1 MSQTATIV
9 QPTKANIG
17 IFTNP
22 KHDLWISEAEPT
34 VERVLKADDLKHG
47 EVTIAIKSTGICGSD
62 VHFWHAGCIG
72 PMIVE
77 GDHILGHES
86 AGQIIAVHPSVTHLK
101 VGDRVAVEP
110 NVICNECE
118 PCLTGRYNGC
128 EKVEFLSTPPVP
140 GLLRRYVNHPSVW
153 CHKIGNMSYEDGAM
167 LEPLSVAL
175 AGMQRSGIKLGDPV
189 LVCGAGPIGLITLL
203 CCKAAGACPL
213 VITDIDE
220 GRLKFAKE
228 LCPSVIT
235 HKVERMSAEDA
246 AKAIVASFGGI
257 EPAVVMECTGV
268 ESSIASAIWAAK
280 FGGKVFVIGVGK
292 NEMNF
297 PFMRCSTREID
308 LVFQYRYSNTWPRAI
323 RLLENKV
330 IDLSKLVTHRF
341 KLEEALEAFAT
352 AADPKTGAI
361 KTGAWGRIA
370 ARRFESTAAKA
381 AESGK
386 EGAFKAAEATKQ
398 GTSKAAEATKQTT
411 SNAAQATKQSTAN
424 AAEATKQGTA
434 KAAEATKETASKAA
448 EATKEGASKAAE
460 ATKEAAPKAAEATK
474 QGAAKATEATKEGA
488 SKAAE
493 ATKTAAEKASETAK
507 EGISK
512 ASASAAEYASKA
524 QEGLSKVT
532 SSAGP
537 AIAGAAKGAA
547 ESLSKVGGRTA
558 KVVGFVEKQV
568 PTVIYYSKVAA
579 EVGKIVFRGQKMS
592 PPSVETFQTYFQNVW
607 KNPTS
612 LLQSATQS
620 ASQIA
625 SKTAQ
630 QPGSIISRV
639 QNISRAQLITGGV
652 IAAECLGFFTVGEM
666 IGRFKIVGYHGEN
679 GAAHH

>member
-9 QPTKANIG
+9 KPTKANIG

-22 KHDLWISEAEPT
+22 QHDLWISETGPT
-34 VERVLKADDLKHG
+34 VESVQTGDDLKPG
-47 EVTIAIKSTGICGSD
+47 EVTIAVKSTGICGSD

-86 AGQIIAVHPSVTHLK
+86 AGQIIAVHPSVTHLQ
-101 VGDRVAVEP
+101 VGDRVAIEP
-110 NVICNECE
+110 NVICNACE

-128 EKVEFLSTPPVP
+128 EKVEFLSTPPVA
-140 GLLRRYVNHPSVW
+140 GLLRRYVNHPAVW

-235 HKVERMSAEDA
+235 HKVERLSAEDS

-257 EPAVVMECTGV
+257 EPAVTMECTGV
-268 ESSIASAIWAAK
+268 ESSIAAAIWATK

-323 RLLENKV
+323 RLLENGV
-330 IDLSKLVTHRF
+330 INLSKLVTHRY
-341 KLEEALEAFAT
+341 KLEDAIEAFKT

-361 KTGAWGRIA
+361 KKINLTTTMSSALARPMLRQSGAWSRMA
-370 ARRFESTAAKA
+370 ARRFEST
-381 AESGK
+381 
-386 EGAFKAAEATKQ
+386 
-398 GTSKAAEATKQTT
+398 
-411 SNAAQATKQSTAN
+411 
-424 AAEATKQGTA
+424 TA
-434 KAAEATKETASKAA
+434 KAAETA
-448 EATKEGASKAAE
+448 KEGASKASS
-460 ATKEAAPKAAEATK
+460 AASSAASST
-474 QGAAKATEATKEGA
+474 A
-488 SKAAE
+488 SSASSTAS
-493 ATKTAAEKASETAK
+493 TAA
-507 EGISK
+507 SK
-512 ASASAAEYASKA
+512 ASASAAEYAAKA
-524 QEGLSKVT
+524 Q
-532 SSAGP
+532 
-537 AIAGAAKGAA
+537 
-547 ESLSKVGGRTA
+547 ESLSK
-558 KVVGFVEKQV
+558 
-568 PTVIYYSKVAA
+568 SKSLPSSTTPRSAPRSPRLSSVARRWA
-579 EVGKIVFRGQKMS
+579 SVRLACASINTS
-592 PPSVETFQTYFQNVW
+592 PRSVETFQTYFQNVW
-607 KNPTS
+607 KNPSS
-612 LLQSATQS
+612 LLQSA
-620 ASQIA
+620 SQTVA
-625 SKTAQ
+625 KTAE
-630 QPGSIISRV
+630 QPASILSRI
-639 QNISRAQLITGGV
+639 QNLSRGQIIAGGV

-666 IGRFKIVGYHGEN
+666 IGRFKIIGYHGETA
-679 GAAHH
+679 AAHH